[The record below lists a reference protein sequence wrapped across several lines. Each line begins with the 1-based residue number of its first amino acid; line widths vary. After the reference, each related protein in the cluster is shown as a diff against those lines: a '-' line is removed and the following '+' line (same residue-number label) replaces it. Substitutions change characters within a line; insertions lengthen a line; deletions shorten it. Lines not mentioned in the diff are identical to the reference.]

1 MYTVLNVIETILHHW
16 KRCTSKIKYE
26 NTKMVML
33 KNQNEVHLTLQGF
46 IVTAQKKKKI
56 AVIICNH
63 ILTSPH

>member
-1 MYTVLNVIETILHHW
+1 
-16 KRCTSKIKYE
+16 
-26 NTKMVML
+26 ML

-46 IVTAQKKKKI
+46 IVTAQKKKKKI

>member
-1 MYTVLNVIETILHHW
+1 
-16 KRCTSKIKYE
+16 
-26 NTKMVML
+26 MVML

-46 IVTAQKKKKI
+46 IVTAQKKKNI